1 MFCLLTGV
9 LAEILEP
16 IMGQGLIP
24 APYAVWKNRRR
35 QLVPGF
41 HKAWL
46 DHMVGLFGDC
56 SVQLTKNLDGA
67 LIFYISAVWA
77 IVMTSCFI

>member
-1 MFCLLTGV
+1 
-9 LAEILEP
+9 
-16 IMGQGLIP
+16 MGQGLIP

-67 LIFYISAVWA
+67 FIFYISDHFRSYGQLVSL
-77 IVMTSCFI
+77 TSCFF

>member
-1 MFCLLTGV
+1 
-9 LAEILEP
+9 
-16 IMGQGLIP
+16 MGQGLIP

-67 LIFYISAVWA
+67 FIFYISAVWA

>member
-1 MFCLLTGV
+1 
-9 LAEILEP
+9 
-16 IMGQGLIP
+16 MGQGLIP

-67 LIFYISAVWA
+67 FIF
-77 IVMTSCFI
+77 